1 MENESKYIRV
11 GFLDVIQIVLIMFRI
26 FSIIDW
32 PWYKVL
38 IPLWITIIITIIVA
52 IIGTILDKKGY

>member
-1 MENESKYIRV
+1 MENESKYINV

-26 FSIIDW
+26 FSVIDW

-38 IPLWITIIITIIVA
+38 IPLWIIIIITIVVA
-52 IIGTILDKKGY
+52 IIGTILDKKG